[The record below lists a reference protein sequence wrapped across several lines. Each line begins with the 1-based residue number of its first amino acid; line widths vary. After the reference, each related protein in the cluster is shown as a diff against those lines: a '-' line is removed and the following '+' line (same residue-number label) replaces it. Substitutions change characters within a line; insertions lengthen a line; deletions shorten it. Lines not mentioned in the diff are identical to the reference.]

1 LGLLLPFNPSS
12 LTQIILFHKIKNK
25 KKTISY
31 KRRASMKKAKEQG
44 KVYYYT
50 LKYSNE
56 GVTLRNWR
64 DDQE

>member
-44 KVYYYT
+44 KVYYT